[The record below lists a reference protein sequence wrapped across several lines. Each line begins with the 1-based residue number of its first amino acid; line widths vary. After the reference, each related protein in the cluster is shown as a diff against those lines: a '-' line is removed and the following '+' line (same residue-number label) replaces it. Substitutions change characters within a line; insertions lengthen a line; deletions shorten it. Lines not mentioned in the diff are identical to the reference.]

1 MAMQITPARYRTIA
15 IGALVALSA
24 IIITG
29 ASVRLTNSGLGCDDW
44 PNCNSQSL
52 IDVSSKHAAIEQVNR
67 LFTGIVGFAVIA
79 AVLGSLWRVPRRSDL
94 TWLSV
99 WLVVGV
105 IANAVLG
112 GISVLVDLHPIA
124 VQGHMLLSMMLITA
138 GSILVRRAG
147 EPDGVPRRRTVSVP
161 TERLVW
167 LHFVVVTIAIVTGTV
182 VTGAG
187 PHAGDE
193 NAERLSIA
201 IPTAARLHAVT
212 VLTAIAIALLIAWR
226 LRSVAADRRAL
237 MAPLSRWIGI
247 GLTQAALGYIQYFS
261 DVPELLVGI
270 HVLGATLVMIATT
283 FLVLDTRRAISPADE
298 TRRPDDAS
306 SQPAAV

>member
-1 MAMQITPARYRTIA
+1 MQISPARYRTIA

-24 IIITG
+24 IIVTG
-29 ASVRLTNSGLGCDDW
+29 AAVRLTNSGLGCDDW

-67 LFTGIVGFAVIA
+67 LFTGIVGVAVIA
-79 AVLGSLWRVPRRSDL
+79 AVLGSIWRVPRRRDL

-99 WLVVGV
+99 WLVIGV
-105 IANAVLG
+105 VANAVLG

-138 GSILVRRAG
+138 GTILVRRAG
-147 EPDGVPRRRTVSVP
+147 EPDGVPRRRTVTQP

-167 LHFVVVTIAIVTGTV
+167 LHFVIVSIAIVTGTV

-193 NAERLSIA
+193 NAERLDIA
-201 IPTAARLHAVT
+201 IPAAARLHGVT

-226 LRSVAADRRAL
+226 LRSVASDRRAL
-237 MAPLSRWIGI
+237 QTPLARWIGV
-247 GLTQAALGYIQYFS
+247 GLAQAALGYIQYFS

-283 FLVLDTRRAISPADE
+283 FLLLDTRRAVPDE
-298 TRRPDDAS
+298 AVARPDGLPS
-306 SQPAAV
+306 RPAVV

>member
-1 MAMQITPARYRTIA
+1 MQITPARYRTIA

-29 ASVRLTNSGLGCDDW
+29 AAVRLTNSGLGCDDW

-67 LFTGIVGFAVIA
+67 LFTGIVGVAVIL
-79 AVLGSLWRVPRRSDL
+79 AVLGSIWRVPRRSDL
-94 TWLSV
+94 TWLSI

-105 IANAVLG
+105 VANAVLG

-138 GSILVRRAG
+138 GSVLVRRAG
-147 EPDGVPRRRTVSVP
+147 EPDGVPRRRTVSAP

-167 LHFVVVTIAIVTGTV
+167 LHFVIVSIAVVTGTV

-201 IPTAARLHAVT
+201 IPTAARMHGVT
-212 VLTAIAIALLIAWR
+212 VLLSIAVALLIAWR
-226 LRSVAADRRAL
+226 IRSVDADRRAL
-237 MAPLSRWIGI
+237 MTPLSRWIGI
-247 GLTQAALGYIQYFS
+247 GLAQAALGYIQYLS

-270 HVLGATLVMIATT
+270 HILGATLVMIATT
-283 FLVLDTRRAISPADE
+283 FLLLDTRRAELPDE
-298 TRRPDDAS
+298 AAARPDGVPS
-306 SQPAAV
+306 RPTVV

>member
-1 MAMQITPARYRTIA
+1 MQITPARYRTIA

-29 ASVRLTNSGLGCDDW
+29 AAVRLTGSGLGCDDW
-44 PNCNSQSL
+44 PNCNSESL

-79 AVLGSLWRVPRRSDL
+79 AVLGSIWRVPRRSDL
-94 TWLSV
+94 TWISA
-99 WLVVGV
+99 WLVLGV

-124 VQGHMLLSMMLITA
+124 VQGHMLLSMMLIVA
-138 GSILVRRAG
+138 GTMLVRRAG
-147 EPDGVPRRRTVSVP
+147 EPDGVPRTRTVSRP

-167 LHFVVVTIAIVTGTV
+167 LHFVIVTIAIVTGTV

-193 NAERLSIA
+193 NAERLDIA
-201 IPTAARLHAVT
+201 IPVAARLHGVT

-226 LRSVAADRRAL
+226 LRAVPSDRRAL

-247 GLTQAALGYIQYFS
+247 GLAQAALGYIQYFS
-261 DVPELLVGI
+261 DVPELLVAI
-270 HVLGATLVMIATT
+270 HILGATLVMIATT
-283 FLVLDTRRAISPADE
+283 FLVLDTRRAVSPDDE
-298 TRRPDDAS
+298 TRRPDDLP
-306 SQPAAV
+306 SQPVVV